1 MIVAREKRKKNIA
14 EYVLYMW
21 QVEDT
26 LRALKFDMNLIEERL
41 ITQFKQSETVTNEIR
56 DWYTNLILAMHEEG
70 IKETGHLK
78 LVQGITDEL
87 YQLHKRLLYEQKDKN
102 YIDLYK
108 VTKPN
113 IDAFFD
119 KLKMPS
125 ANEIETCFYG
135 LYALLLLRVKKK
147 KVSEETTRAMQT
159 FSNMLATLSAH
170 FHNIE
175 SGKSE
180 F

>member
-14 EYVLYMW
+14 EYILYMW

-26 LRALKFDMNLIEERL
+26 LRALKFDMNLVEERL
-41 ITQFKQSETVTNEIR
+41 ISQFKQSESITDEIR
-56 DWYTNLILAMHEEG
+56 NWYTNLILAMLEEG

-78 LVQGITDEL
+78 IVQGILDEL
-87 YQLHKRLLYEQKDKN
+87 YQLHNRLLYELKDQN

-108 VTKPN
+108 ETKPN
-113 IDAFFD
+113 IDAFFE

-125 ANEIETCFYG
+125 VNEIETCFYG

-147 KVSEETTRAMQT
+147 KISGETIHAMQT
-159 FSNMLATLSAH
+159 FSNMLAALSSH
-170 FHNIE
+170 FYKIE
-175 SGKSE
+175 NGKTE